1 MPHIPPTATPTLPA
15 PNLRYYVGIFSIGYI
30 LVSTLCMLLQR
41 YLPISTYMVML
52 LTIGIAAYITVR
64 KFVRHQQRALMRIEV
79 LRLTFGAVIAVWI
92 LSALYFLSL
101 WFLVF
106 DAISREVLQEAFA
119 ARPWALLQGLLL
131 MIGMCTLMTW
141 LGLVSFSRLLAP
153 AGHKKL

>member
-1 MPHIPPTATPTLPA
+1 
-15 PNLRYYVGIFSIGYI
+15 
-30 LVSTLCMLLQR
+30 
-41 YLPISTYMVML
+41 MVML

-153 AGHKKL
+153 AGHKKP